1 LERLRHIATLHEEDR
16 ALRTKA
22 EHDRI
27 EGVLDGLSMKADHL
41 SRERDELS
49 DVTHAMEKQ
58 IGHMEEERN
67 YYKEECLKLQEMLKK
82 RVYVS
87 DLYIIARKINRCLRL
102 SIQLKGC
109 LCVGEPCF

>member
-49 DVTHAMEKQ
+49 DV
-58 IGHMEEERN
+58 
-67 YYKEECLKLQEMLKK
+67 C
-82 RVYVS
+82 
-87 DLYIIARKINRCLRL
+87 
-102 SIQLKGC
+102 
-109 LCVGEPCF
+109 